1 MSKSVVNAK
10 LGIPISMEYEM
21 AADLTAEE
29 RVTKILSSYQVLKK
43 QDDLLFENEGESL
56 GEYLQKAPKVDVLEE
71 MNIKRVKPSDPRFA
85 FVSTSWKI

>member
-1 MSKSVVNAK
+1 MLA
-10 LGIPISMEYEM
+10 E
-21 AADLTAEE
+21 LTAEE

-43 QDDLLFENEGESL
+43 QEDLLFENEGESL

-71 MNIKRVKPSDPRFA
+71 MNIKRVKPSDSRFA

>member
-1 MSKSVVNAK
+1 MLA
-10 LGIPISMEYEM
+10 E
-21 AADLTAEE
+21 LTAEE

-56 GEYLQKAPKVDVLEE
+56 GEYLQKAPKIDVLEE
-71 MNIKRVKPSDPRFA
+71 MHIKRVKPSDSRFA